1 MGSKVDSYVDG
12 YGNIIKD
19 GDIVIYKGS
28 EYKVIYISNYY
39 VNMEGSGGLH
49 LPFNVGVPYLKNGAT
64 KSPVKITTV
73 TKKEIVPG
81 TYGRLHVVNSN
92 DKYVT
97 LGFSFDST
105 LDKTELAEAIKTLQE
120 IYDCQWG

>member
-19 GDIVIYKGS
+19 GDIVIYEGS
-28 EYKVIYISNYY
+28 EYKVIYIS
-39 VNMEGSGGLH
+39 
-49 LPFNVGVPYLKNGAT
+49 K
-64 KSPVKITTV
+64 V

-81 TYGRLHVVNSN
+81 EYGCVKISL
-92 DKYVT
+92 
-97 LGFSFDST
+97 
-105 LDKTELAEAIKTLQE
+105 LDGIFVYDLKTTEKTKLLNTIKTLQE

>member
-1 MGSKVDSYVDG
+1 MALGLIRALAHTQRIFIMGSKVDSYVDG

-19 GDIVIYKGS
+19 GDIVIYEGS
-28 EYKVIYISNYY
+28 EYKVIYI
-39 VNMEGSGGLH
+39 
-49 LPFNVGVPYLKNGAT
+49 

-81 TYGRLHVVNSN
+81 EYGCVKISL
-92 DKYVT
+92 
-97 LGFSFDST
+97 
-105 LDKTELAEAIKTLQE
+105 LDGIFVYDLKTTEKTKLLNTIKTLQE

>member
-1 MGSKVDSYVDG
+1 MFLKYMHLER
-12 YGNIIKD
+12 YGNSIKD
-19 GDIVIYKGS
+19 GDIVSYECS

-39 VNMEGSGGLH
+39 VNIEGSGGLH
-49 LPFNVGVPYLKNGAT
+49 LPFNVGVTKLKNGAT

-81 TYGRLHVVNSN
+81 DYGCVKVSL
-92 DKYVT
+92 
-97 LGFSFDST
+97 
-105 LDKTELAEAIKTLQE
+105 LDGIFVYDLKTTEKTKLLNTIKTLQE

>member
-19 GDIVIYKGS
+19 GDIVIYEGS

-49 LPFNVGVPYLKNGAT
+49 LPFSVGVPYLKNGAT
-64 KSPVKITTV
+64 KSPVKITKV

-81 TYGRLHVVNSN
+81 EYGCVKISL
-92 DKYVT
+92 
-97 LGFSFDST
+97 
-105 LDKTELAEAIKTLQE
+105 LDGIFVYDLKTTEKTKLLNTIKTLQE